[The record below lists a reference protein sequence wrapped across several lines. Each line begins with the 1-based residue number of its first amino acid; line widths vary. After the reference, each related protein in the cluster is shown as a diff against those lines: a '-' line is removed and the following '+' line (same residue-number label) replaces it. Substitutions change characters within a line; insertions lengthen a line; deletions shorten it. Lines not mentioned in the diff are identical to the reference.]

1 MAYNE
6 VLFNKEIEG
15 LRKVNSEVADRLLFD
30 DKPKCTWSIHT
41 FDPLSKS
48 IHVTNNVCEIFNSWV
63 GADKSKTMLAMLE
76 SVIKRVM
83 VIFQKMYA
91 KVVVTHF
98 KMTSRTRIILDKTT

>member
-1 MAYNE
+1 MLNRFKQKFKSLLLTTHFWKCVMAYNE

-48 IHVTNNVCEIFNSWV
+48 LQANLPIKMEILLIH
-63 GADKSKTMLAMLE
+63 
-76 SVIKRVM
+76 
-83 VIFQKMYA
+83 
-91 KVVVTHF
+91 
-98 KMTSRTRIILDKTT
+98 